1 MKMPYIKIWI
11 HLVWSTKNRQQM
23 ISSELKLKLYQHIRE
38 NANEKGIHIDFIN
51 GIEEHI
57 HLLVSLKAYQ
67 SVSKVAQLIKGES
80 SHWVNEN
87 KLTRTKFE
95 WQEEYVAVS
104 VSESIVNRVREYI
117 KNQEEHHR
125 RMTFQEEYEM
135 FMKKYGFKYLD

>member
-57 HLLVSLKAYQ
+57 HLLVSLKADQ

-104 VSESIVNRVREYI
+104 VSESIVNRIREYI